1 MASASLPCSV
11 RTHNDR
17 AAPAT
22 RNLDVSDLPERSR
35 SSEIAHEWSPVAQSQ
50 GSPLAEQMP
59 CPYCVILTAVQ
70 LNSRNAEINPAT
82 TLVLPTLRE
91 CPPTTTSATDHSF
104 FASRATVANC
114 FKYSRS
120 GCAGVPQNALP
131 LPRKTLFGSTPPC
144 PPSIT
149 PSPMRA
155 CSPMPTCPPS
165 TTPFSITMLPESPV
179 CAAITTSSPIWQL
192 WPMWTRLS
200 IFVPRPIRV
209 SSSAPR
215 SIVVLAPISTSS
227 SITSFPTWGN
237 FS

>member
-82 TLVLPTLRE
+82 PLVLPTLRE

-149 PSPMRA
+149 P
-155 CSPMPTCPPS
+155 
-165 TTPFSITMLPESPV
+165 FSIIMLPESPV

-200 IFVPRPIRV
+200 IFVPRPIR
-209 SSSAPR
+209 
-215 SIVVLAPISTSS
+215 
-227 SITSFPTWGN
+227 
-237 FS
+237 

>member
-70 LNSRNAEINPAT
+70 LNSRNADINPAT
-82 TLVLPTLRE
+82 T
-91 CPPTTTSATDHSF
+91 ATDHSF

-165 TTPFSITMLPESPV
+165 TTPFSIIMLPESPV

-192 WPMWTRLS
+192 
-200 IFVPRPIRV
+200 
-209 SSSAPR
+209 
-215 SIVVLAPISTSS
+215 
-227 SITSFPTWGN
+227 
-237 FS
+237 